1 MFLHLLLEGSMN
13 RAGKVLRIN
22 VEDELLAKRSTQLSG
37 IALAVPCLFPILVD
51 ISIIVCR
58 FRQEINEIISDFGQ
72 ALVLIDNY
80 SPIAFATVFAWSN
93 TGVPSYYGRED
104 NR

>member
-13 RAGKVLRIN
+13 RAGKVIRIN

-58 FRQEINEIISDFGQ
+58 FRPEINEIISDFGK
-72 ALVLIDNY
+72 ARVLVHDY
-80 SPIAFATVFAWSN
+80 SPISLATEFTSSD
-93 TGVPSYYGRED
+93 TGVPSHHGGED